1 LLYRAF
7 AAGWATVWDFDD
19 EGVPGVTPRDN
30 SAASI
35 AASGMVLLQE
45 QIDGFKVECEGTGK
59 DCQGN
64 RAQRKYFKVAKK
76 SLEASVK
83 LALAGGISF
92 AESAN
97 HDGVETYIGAPVGT
111 DVSKGSKSTLLHGT
125 SNNNLE
131 ADPKNFDSELN
142 HGDFYFIEARNRL
155 LEYE

>member
-1 LLYRAF
+1 MRGYRK
-7 AAGWATVWDFDD
+7 
-19 EGVPGVTPRDN
+19 RL
-30 SAASI
+30 
-35 AASGMVLLQE
+35 SGQSRTAKVL
-45 QIDGFKVECEGTGK
+45 
-59 DCQGN
+59 QG
-64 RAQRKYFKVAKK
+64 REE

-97 HDGVETYIGAPVGT
+97 HDGAETYIGAPVGT